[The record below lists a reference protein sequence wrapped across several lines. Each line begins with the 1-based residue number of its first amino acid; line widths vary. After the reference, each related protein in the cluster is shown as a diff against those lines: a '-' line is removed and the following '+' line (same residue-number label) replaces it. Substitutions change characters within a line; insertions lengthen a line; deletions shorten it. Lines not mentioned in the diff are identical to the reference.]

1 MQAVL
6 LAPLIMAEKW
16 WFVLLVAI
24 TATAIQIVFNMT
36 RDQYAFQI
44 LRLMISHD
52 WKFDV
57 SIKDWDQQAVE
68 RAFKIADAFMR
79 ESEITNV

>member
-1 MQAVL
+1 
-6 LAPLIMAEKW
+6 
-16 WFVLLVAI
+16 
-24 TATAIQIVFNMT
+24 MT
-36 RDQYAFQI
+36 REQYAFQI

-57 SIKDWDQQAVE
+57 TIKDWDQQAVE
-68 RAFKIADAFMR
+68 RAFSIADKFIR

>member
-1 MQAVL
+1 M
-6 LAPLIMAEKW
+6 
-16 WFVLLVAI
+16 
-24 TATAIQIVFNMT
+24 
-36 RDQYAFQI
+36 AFQL

-57 SIKDWDQQAVE
+57 TAKDWDSQAVE
-68 RAFKIADAFMR
+68 RAFRIADLFIK

>member
-1 MQAVL
+1 
-6 LAPLIMAEKW
+6 MAEKW
-16 WFVLLVAI
+16 WFAPLVAI

-36 RDQYAFQI
+36 RDQYAFQV
-44 LRLMISHD
+44 LRLMIAHD

-57 SIKDWDQQAVE
+57 TTKDWDTQAVE
-68 RAFKIADAFMR
+68 RAFKIADAFIK

>member
-1 MQAVL
+1 
-6 LAPLIMAEKW
+6 MANL

-24 TATAIQIVFNMT
+24 MATATLLVFNIMT
-36 RDQYAFQI
+36 REQYAFQV
-44 LRLMISHD
+44 LRLMIAHD

-57 SIKDWDQQAVE
+57 TIKDWDQQAVE
-68 RAFKIADAFMR
+68 RAFSIADKFIR

>member
-1 MQAVL
+1 
-6 LAPLIMAEKW
+6 
-16 WFVLLVAI
+16 
-24 TATAIQIVFNMT
+24 MT
-36 RDQYAFQI
+36 REQMAFQL

-57 SIKDWDQQAVE
+57 SEKDWDTQAIE
-68 RAFKIADAFMR
+68 RAFRMTDAFIK